1 MQNEGDFSMLK
12 PVELKG
18 EQKKVLFLPPKNPI
32 QIRGVAGSGK
42 TTVAIYRAKHLL
54 ENYADLFRSD
64 PYVCIFTYN
73 KSLVR
78 YINNLLPHVK
88 GGYKQSERSITSQII
103 KPGLRVNVTNFHKWA
118 YHFLEQHGISLR
130 DKIIKEYR
138 KISIID
144 SCVAQLR
151 RQYPKTSVLRKSSKF
166 FSQEFSWMKGK
177 ILLNESDYIEAER
190 IGRGRKDR
198 VTKKDKEIIFSCF
211 LKYQNRL
218 NQLNQYDFD
227 DFALLC
233 LTAINENGIDEPFTH
248 IVVDE
253 AQDLTKAQIL
263 VLYNLIDKNTDSIT
277 FIADA
282 AQRIYKSGLTWSEV
296 GINVRGGRSV
306 ELKRNYRNTVQII
319 RAAMS
324 LLDHEDEKEEFTE
337 LEMVERNGDKP
348 FIGYFDNF
356 NDQLKYLMRLLTE
369 IDFHNF
375 SVAVLH
381 RRTGKSEI
389 LKQHF
394 LNEGFKAEIIK
405 DSSFIDFHNDKIKI
419 STMSSIKG
427 LEFDYVFIID
437 LNDDIFPHP
446 DGFADKNDDFH
457 ISTERRLL
465 YTSMTRAKEKLFLFS
480 SGKPSRFLAEIDDS
494 LVEVV
499 KKNHLSQLSMNNNYD
514 DVPF

>member
-1 MQNEGDFSMLK
+1 MLN

-18 EQKKVLFLPPKNPI
+18 EQKRILFLPPKNPI
-32 QIRGVAGSGK
+32 QIKGVAGSGK

-54 ENYADLFRSD
+54 ENYADLFRAE

-73 KSLVR
+73 KSLVH

-88 GGYKQSERSITSQII
+88 GGYKQSGQNVTSQVI

-118 YHFLEQHGISLR
+118 YRFIEQHGISLR
-130 DKIIKEYR
+130 DRIINDYR
-138 KISIID
+138 KLSIIEN
-144 SCVAQLR
+144 CITELIGK
-151 RQYPKTSVLRKSSKF
+151 YPNKSILRKSSQF

-177 ILLNESDYIEAER
+177 ILLNTSDYIEAER
-190 IGRGRKDR
+190 IGRGRQDR
-198 VTKKDKEIIFSCF
+198 VTKEDKEVIFSCF
-211 LKYQNRL
+211 SKYQSRL
-218 NQLNQYDFD
+218 EKLGQYDFD

-233 LTAINENGIDEPFTH
+233 LTAINEDGIDTPFTH

-263 VLYNLIDKNTDSIT
+263 VLYNLVDKSTDSIT

-282 AQRIYKSGLTWSEV
+282 AQRIYKSGFTWSEV

-306 ELKRNYRNTVQII
+306 ELKKNYRNTVQIVQ
-319 RAAMS
+319 ASLS

-337 LEMVERNGDKP
+337 LELVERNGDKP
-348 FIGYFDNF
+348 IIGYFENF
-356 NDQLKYLMRLLTE
+356 NDQIEYLTE
-369 IDFHNF
+369 LLAGINVHNF

-381 RRTGKSEI
+381 RRTAKLEI

-394 LNEGFKAEIIK
+394 MNQGFQAEIITNR
-405 DSSFIDFHNDKIKI
+405 IYVDFNNDKIKI

-437 LNDDIFPHP
+437 LNEDVFPHP
-446 DGFADKNDDFH
+446 DGFTDENDEFH

-465 YTSMTRAKEKLFLFS
+465 YTCMTRAKEKLFLLS
-480 SGKPSRFLAEIDDS
+480 SGSPTRFLAEIDDS

-499 KKNHLSQLSMNNNYD
+499 KTNELSQLFKNRDSEDIPD